1 MTEKA
6 GNHRMPTLAV
16 ETVRTDPVTFVE
28 AIIESERPC
37 TVRLETRVDG
47 AVWPPRRNGTVLD
60 RWDADGVTVEANTGT
75 TAVGFATPVTTGERP
90 IEIVRSEPREGNES
104 VTDQW
109 IERIERR
116 TEAAEAVASVES
128 VPEATDAMADVGGI
142 ADLERLAE
150 EVARD
155 RRLAAE
161 LSIVPEEL
169 SERLEAVE
177 IPVESFVTLD
187 GAAE

>member
-1 MTEKA
+1 
-6 GNHRMPTLAV
+6 MPTLTV
-16 ETVRTDPVTFVE
+16 ETVRAGSVTFVE

-47 AVWPPRRNGTVLD
+47 AVWPPRTNGTVLD
-60 RWDADGVTVEANTGT
+60 RWDADGVTVEVDTGT
-75 TAVGFATPVTTGERP
+75 TAVGFATPVITRDRP
-90 IEIVRSEPREGNES
+90 IEIVRSESREEDEGVADE
-104 VTDQW
+104 W

-116 TEAAEAVASVES
+116 AETAEAVAAAES
-128 VPEATDAMADVGGI
+128 VPEAIAAIADIGGI
-142 ADLERLAE
+142 DGLERLAGE
-150 EVARD
+150 IARD

-177 IPVESFVTLD
+177 IPIESFVTLAGMD
-187 GAAE
+187 K